1 MCLVARRVAAHVNRC
16 QSLVGAPVGRPVLD
30 LENCIEDLTNMK
42 KDMRRELLFIRKGG
56 Q

>member
-1 MCLVARRVAAHVNRC
+1 
-16 QSLVGAPVGRPVLD
+16 LD

-42 KDMRRELLFIRKGG
+42 KDMRRELLFIRKEG